1 METTQNVYSFVQAA
15 SIIKTHG
22 GTMRKIEWDDTK
34 FLFVKHVDAVI
45 DQYGR
50 QVTQRMMLSDM
61 GVETPEIKV
70 NEFNKE
76 EWVIND
82 EENIKGYTYDEI
94 SEQMGYGNKAMRRAW
109 GNRRYINSEGL
120 VFDYVKGKATATL
133 YLFPDEDIKAD
144 DWYVHISPAIN
155 D

>member
-1 METTQNVYSFVQAA
+1 
-15 SIIKTHG
+15 
-22 GTMRKIEWDDTK
+22 
-34 FLFVKHVDAVI
+34 
-45 DQYGR
+45 
-50 QVTQRMMLSDM
+50 
-61 GVETPEIKV
+61 V